1 MPVNVTCD
9 HCGQSLQVLEEHSG
23 KQVRCPKCYQ
33 VFVAKVSPGVAPL
46 AAPAPAPAGGEP
58 VAVSAPSPAG
68 GFPPGPG
75 APPSRFCPHCGTALP
90 AAAGF
95 CPSCDKAPPQNA
107 FAPGSFAPA
116 GSYPAPYGAPAATN
130 GLATASLVLAIASW
144 ACLGPLCS
152 IPAVICGHMARGQIS
167 RSNGTQT
174 GETLAMVGLVIG
186 YLNLLLWCGYV
197 GFFGM
202 AGMSGSR
209 FP

>member
-1 MPVNVTCD
+1 MPINVSCD

-33 VFVAKVSPGVAPL
+33 VFVAKVSAGMP
-46 AAPAPAPAGGEP
+46 PAPVAGESVP
-58 VAVSAPSPAG
+58 VSAPSPAG
-68 GFPPGPG
+68 GFQPG
-75 APPSRFCPHCGTALP
+75 AAPPPLFCPHCGVGLP

-95 CPSCDKAPPQNA
+95 CPACGKPPGQGA
-107 FAPGSFAPA
+107 FAPASFSPS
-116 GSYPAPYGAPAATN
+116 GTVPAPYGAPAQTN

-152 IPAVICGHMARGQIS
+152 IPAVICGHMARGQVK

-174 GETLAMVGLVIG
+174 GETLANIGLVIG
-186 YLNLLLWCGYV
+186 YINLLLWCGYV
-197 GFFGM
+197 GFFSM
-202 AGMSGSR
+202 AGMSHGR